1 MATQVLDYAT
11 LSYPRAF
18 ARPKPSTRKAPTCWL
33 HPTVS
38 HSDNIPSCANR
49 AFIILSNYVLACLFV
64 YLLSGQD
71 ICCFVFPPSHLWR
84 NLLLALHMV
93 PVWLPV
99 TDPALPLLM
108 CPDPDPQEGGLTPRT
123 GQSQHPIPVRGAGL
137 RSGHG
142 TQAGTT
148 GVHGAEARSWF
159 SLNMWP
165 DSLTPFAPNQRQDLL
180 PLPMGEDGPV

>member
-1 MATQVLDYAT
+1 MATRVLDYAT

-18 ARPKPSTRKAPTCWL
+18 ARPKPSTRKALPGWL

-38 HSDNIPSCANR
+38 HSDNISSCANR

-71 ICCFVFPPSHLWR
+71 ICCFVFPSSLLWR
-84 NLLLALHMV
+84 NLSLALHMV
-93 PVWLPV
+93 PVWLPL
-99 TDPALPLLM
+99 TDAALPPHM
-108 CPDPDPQEGGLTPRT
+108 RPDLQKGGLTPGP
-123 GQSQHPIPVRGAGL
+123 GQSQHPIPVRGTGP
-137 RSGHG
+137 RSVHG

-148 GVHGAEARSWF
+148 GVHGAEAGSWF

-165 DSLTPFAPNQRQDLL
+165 DSLLPVAPNQRRDLL
-180 PLPMGEDGPV
+180 PLPVGEDGLV